1 MSRCDDGYDNVGDDS
16 TVDGEDDVDDGDDD
30 ADDGVD
36 MDNVTNQG
44 K

>member
-1 MSRCDDGYDNVGDDS
+1 MSRCDDGYDNVGDDDNG
-16 TVDGEDDVDDGDDD
+16 DGEDDVDDGDDD

>member
-1 MSRCDDGYDNVGDDS
+1 MSRWDDGYDNVGDDD

>member
-1 MSRCDDGYDNVGDDS
+1 MSRCDDGYGNDGDDD
-16 TVDGEDDVDDGDDD
+16 TGDDDDDVDDGDDD

>member
-1 MSRCDDGYDNVGDDS
+1 MSRGDDGYDNVGDDN

>member
-1 MSRCDDGYDNVGDDS
+1 MSRCDDGYDNVGDDD
-16 TVDGEDDVDDGDDD
+16 TDDGEDDVDDGDDD

>member
-1 MSRCDDGYDNVGDDS
+1 MSRCDDGYDNVGGDN